1 MFFTSCLTTLILDL
15 SDVRLRHVSKLSR
28 QEHYQAIKVMLSL
41 IEAMIDLMKV
51 YSDITSPEERWAGA
65 WGSRH

>member
-1 MFFTSCLTTLILDL
+1 MFFTSCLTTLIPDL
-15 SDVRLRHVSKLSR
+15 SDVRHVSKLSR
-28 QEHYQAIKVMLSL
+28 QEHYQVIKVMLSL